1 MCAYDE
7 WIRNI
12 VPPLLPFAPVL
23 LLAMYKVG
31 RFSLCTEKRR
41 LLICKWNVFTYVRK
55 PVHKGENW
63 LNKWLLTLPGH
74 NFVNNGPILT
84 ILVPINSQG

>member
-1 MCAYDE
+1 MVT
-7 WIRNI
+7 IR
-12 VPPLLPFAPVL
+12 PVTHQNHGRQF
-23 LLAMYKVG
+23 KVG

-55 PVHKGENW
+55 PVHTGENW